1 MRIEAE
7 ARTERD
13 DTSDA
18 ELDEDGAEPSASDS
32 ARLDGRPPA
41 ARRHRPPDQGAAPPA
56 DPMAV
61 DRPAGGPAGDGVDE
75 ATTDDEHTSAQPT
88 PHALVVPSSGEAGG
102 APPPPHD
109 SGGAPTPMA
118 VDLVEPP
125 GAAAMRASDEMQQ
138 TTIRGDSDVDE
149 SELPRRRRTGSRGP
163 KGRVTRRA
171 LARKAAAAA
180 IGDEETNEVTGGGGD
195 DDGDSN

>member
-1 MRIEAE
+1 MCIEAE
-7 ARTERD
+7 ARAERD

-18 ELDEDGAEPSASDS
+18 ELDEDGAEPSASDG
-32 ARLDGRPPA
+32 APLDGRPPA
-41 ARRHRPPDQGAAPPA
+41 ARRHRPAGQDAAPPA

-61 DRPAGGPAGDGVDE
+61 DWPAGGPAGGVDE
-75 ATTDDEHTSAQPT
+75 ATTDDEHVRAQPA
-88 PHALVVPSSGEAGG
+88 PHALAAPSSGEASG

-138 TTIRGDSDVDE
+138 TTIGGDSDVDG
-149 SELPRRRRTGSRGP
+149 SERPRRKKKPRREPRLLRKQRERARAVQASAQETDGSRAD
-163 KGRVTRRA
+163 VVA
-171 LARKAAAAA
+171 S
-180 IGDEETNEVTGGGGD
+180 GGD
-195 DDGDSN
+195 SSDGD

>member
-41 ARRHRPPDQGAAPPA
+41 ARRHRPADQDAAPPA

-61 DRPAGGPAGDGVDE
+61 DRPAGGPAGGGVDE
-75 ATTDDEHTSAQPT
+75 ATTDDEHVRAQPT
-88 PHALVVPSSGEAGG
+88 PHALAAPSSVEASG

-138 TTIRGDSDVDE
+138 TTIGGGSDAGGSDR
-149 SELPRRRRTGSRGP
+149 PRRKKKARRGP
-163 KGRVTRRA
+163 RLLRKQRERAQAMQAAAQETDGRRA
-171 LARKAAAAA
+171 DVVAS
-180 IGDEETNEVTGGGGD
+180 GGD
-195 DDGDSN
+195 GNDGD